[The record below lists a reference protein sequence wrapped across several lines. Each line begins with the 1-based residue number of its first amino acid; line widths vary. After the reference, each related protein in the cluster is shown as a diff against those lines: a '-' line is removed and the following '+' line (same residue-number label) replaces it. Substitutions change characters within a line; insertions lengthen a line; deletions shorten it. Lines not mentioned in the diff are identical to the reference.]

1 MTSGRNYRGFNIR
14 YSTQGSVIVRENGV
28 VVATCASEN
37 CALVWIDQE
46 VHEDYGCMRARAEGR
61 ERT

>member
-1 MTSGRNYRGFNIR
+1 MISGRNYRGFNIR
-14 YSTQGSVIVRENGV
+14 YSTQGGVIVRENGV
-28 VVATCASEN
+28 VVATCDTES

-46 VHEDYGCMRARAEGR
+46 VHEDYGRMRARAEGR